1 MSELT
6 KREEQILNHIQIF
19 TDEKGYPPTVREIG
33 KAVGLSS
40 TATVHAYLQRLEKKG
55 TLRRGSS
62 IPRAISM
69 KTGTVTVPVL
79 GKISAGSPVT
89 AVEYQED
96 ILTLPTEFASSGELF
111 ALRVRGNSM
120 IDAGIFDGGIV
131 VVRKQPVAE
140 NGDIVA
146 ALIEDEATVKR
157 FFREDGHI
165 RLQPKNRAMQPI
177 ITNEATILGKVVSLI
192 RKF

>member
-1 MSELT
+1 M
-6 KREEQILNHIQIF
+6 
-19 TDEKGYPPTVREIG
+19 
-33 KAVGLSS
+33 
-40 TATVHAYLQRLEKKG
+40 
-55 TLRRGSS
+55 
-62 IPRAISM
+62 
-69 KTGTVTVPVL
+69 
-79 GKISAGSPVT
+79 
-89 AVEYQED
+89 EYQED
-96 ILTLPTEFASSGELF
+96 ILTLPTEFASSVELF

-120 IDAGIFDGGIV
+120 IDAGIFDGDIV

-146 ALIEDEATVKR
+146 VLIEDEATVKR

-165 RLQPKNRAMQPI
+165 RLQPKNRAMQSI